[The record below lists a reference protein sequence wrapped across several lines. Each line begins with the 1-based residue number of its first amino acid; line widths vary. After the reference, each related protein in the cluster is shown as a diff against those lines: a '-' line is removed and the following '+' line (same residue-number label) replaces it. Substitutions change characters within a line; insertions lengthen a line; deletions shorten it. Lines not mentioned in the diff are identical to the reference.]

1 MTLLRALAFG
11 RRVARNRVLFG
22 PHESNLAVDRGFS
35 DAAIAYYRRRAAGGA
50 GVIVLEAASVH
61 PSDWPYERCPS
72 LDAAAPGWRAAGE
85 ALHAEG
91 ALALA
96 GLDHSGGQGSSAY
109 SQSAL
114 WAPSGVPHVAT
125 RETPKVMEA
134 EDIAAVID
142 GFRRGAAAARAAGLD
157 GVEINA
163 GQHSL
168 VRQFLSPLTNHRADD
183 YGVDRLRFAR
193 EIVAA
198 VREGFADGV
207 IGLRLC
213 CDERLSW
220 GGIQPAEG
228 AANAAAL
235 SAHLDYIVATTGGP
249 YTTQF
254 PRPDLHEPEGFA
266 LELARQVRN
275 AVAGRAVIIA
285 QGSIVDV
292 GMADEAIRSGACD
305 AVEMTRAQIA
315 DPDLVLKLAAGAPER
330 IRPCI
335 LCNQS
340 CQARD
345 IRNPIVSCVGEPD
358 SGHETEAASP
368 RPQMLPA
375 RPRDLTVT
383 VVGGGPAGLECARV
397 AAQAGHRVRLFERRP
412 RLGGMVRVAAE
423 GAGRSRLIRLV
434 DWLEAECRR
443 AGVEFILD
451 CDGPSSSDQ
460 PTVRCT
466 GGQPDQPRYQIG
478 EGAIVRRAETVLET
492 LGAGRTL
499 DLPAGPVALWDPIG
513 RSTAVSLAER
523 LSGLRPVVLITPDL
537 IVGSLL
543 AGTGDLAGVN
553 ARLEQAG
560 ARLQKR
566 SILRRVEAGL
576 VAIEDRFDGRETMIE
591 AQALIDCG
599 YRAPL
604 DDADDGA
611 NVRAGD
617 AVAPRSIYEAILEG
631 RAAAVAL
638 GAA

>member
-1 MTLLRALAFG
+1 MSLLQGMALGG
-11 RRVARNRVLFG
+11 RIARNRVLFG
-22 PHESNLAVDRGFS
+22 PHETNLAVARGIS
-35 DAAIAYYRRRAAGGA
+35 DAAIAYYRRRAVGGA
-50 GVIVLEAASVH
+50 GTIVLEAASVH

-72 LDAAAPGWRAAGE
+72 LEAVVPGWRAAGE

-114 WAPSGVPHVAT
+114 WAPSGVPNVAT
-125 RETPKVMEA
+125 REVPKVMEA

-142 GFRRGAAAARAAGLD
+142 GFRRGAAVARDAGLD

-168 VRQFLSPLTNHRADD
+168 VRQFLSPLTNHRADG
-183 YGVDRLRFAR
+183 YADRLRFAR
-193 EIVAA
+193 EIVGA
-198 VREGFADGV
+198 VRQGFPNG
-207 IGLRLC
+207 ILGLRLC

-235 SAHLDYIVATTGGP
+235 AADVDYIVATTGGL

-275 AVAGRAVIIA
+275 AVAGRAVVIA

-292 GMADEAIRSGACD
+292 GMADEAIRSCACD

-315 DPDLVLKLAAGAPER
+315 DPDLVRKLAAGGPER

-358 SGHETEAASP
+358 SGHETEVAAQ
-368 RPQMLPA
+368 RPQL
-375 RPRDLTVT
+375 RRDVPVT
-383 VVGGGPAGLECARV
+383 IVGGGPAGLECARV
-397 AAQAGHRVRLFERRP
+397 AAQAGHRVRVFERRA

-423 GAGRSRLIRLV
+423 GAGRSRLTRLV

-443 AGVEFILD
+443 AGVEFVLD
-451 CDGPSSSDQ
+451 CEGPSSSAE
-460 PTVRCT
+460 PIVRCT
-466 GGQPDQPRYQIG
+466 GGRPDQPRYRIG
-478 EGAIVRRAETVLET
+478 EGAIVLRAEMVLEM
-492 LGAGRTL
+492 LGDGRTL
-499 DLPAGPVALWDPIG
+499 DVPAGAVALWDPIG

-537 IVGSLL
+537 IVGNLL

-560 ARLQKR
+560 TRLLKR
-566 SILRRVEAGL
+566 SILRRVEQGV
-576 VAIEDRFDGRETMIE
+576 VAIEDRFDGRETVIE
-591 AQALIDCG
+591 AVALIDCG

-611 NVRAGD
+611 SVRVGD

-631 RAAAVAL
+631 RAAALAL
-638 GAA
+638 SAA